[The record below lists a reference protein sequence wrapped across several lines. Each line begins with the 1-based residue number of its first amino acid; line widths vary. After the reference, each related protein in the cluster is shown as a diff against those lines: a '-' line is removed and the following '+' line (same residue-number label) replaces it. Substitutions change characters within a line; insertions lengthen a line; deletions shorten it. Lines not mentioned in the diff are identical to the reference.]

1 MSNGVEQHGSQQQG
15 VASFTPFVNFMLTAV
30 PAAIVVVAGWLF
42 GNIFAELQ
50 HQRQRQERLVQE
62 VTASQRD
69 LISLQAQFQDTRVF
83 YREELIKQGQKIT
96 EIEKNLQRVQTEVDT
111 TQKERELR
119 AIKALSNP
127 GRDLDNLDKVR

>member
-1 MSNGVEQHGSQQQG
+1 M
-15 VASFTPFVNFMLTAV
+15 
-30 PAAIVVVAGWLF
+30 
-42 GNIFAELQ
+42 
-50 HQRQRQERLVQE
+50 QE